1 MYRVL
6 MIVSSWHLLNF
17 LQDASSAKVRAAR
30 ARTESRWH
38 AESNTDNRITW
49 LGTKILQHVFFVG
62 HVCLI
67 IDFYFKP
74 IFIQLPE
81 RICLFICS
89 YLLQLW
95 EVFFCRT
102 AMQKRS
108 EEAVFFT
115 SSEVRGTQ
123 VPRYPGTQV
132 EMEEM
137 DSPSISMFL
146 EAYNKQKEK
155 LFVFVYSSDTNWSGS
170 ILWNRRKSLHWGIE
184 LKSLDA

>member
-49 LGTKILQHVFFVG
+49 LGTKILQHVFFCGACVFN
-62 HVCLI
+62 HRFLLQTN
-67 IDFYFKP
+67 FHP
-74 IFIQLPE
+74 IARE
-81 RICLFICS
+81 DLFI
-89 YLLQLW
+89 YLFIFASTLGG
-95 EVFFCRT
+95 FFCRT

-123 VPRYPGTQV
+123 VPRYPGGNGGNGFPFDFDVFGGIQQAEGEALCV
-132 EMEEM
+132 CLQLRYKLKRF
-137 DSPSISMFL
+137 DSM
-146 EAYNKQKEK
+146 
-155 LFVFVYSSDTNWSGS
+155 
-170 ILWNRRKSLHWGIE
+170 KS
-184 LKSLDA
+184 